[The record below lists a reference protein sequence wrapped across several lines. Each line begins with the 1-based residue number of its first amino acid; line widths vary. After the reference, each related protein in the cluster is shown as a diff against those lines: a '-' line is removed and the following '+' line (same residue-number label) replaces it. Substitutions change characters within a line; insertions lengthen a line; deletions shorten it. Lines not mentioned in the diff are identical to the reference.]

1 FAHGSNSW
9 QQLTLLVQLS
19 TTEKPFLFRKH
30 HHCHPAPIASIDYKS
45 KLRKI
50 KIGEKK
56 RPRLDIQR
64 KSSSSSNGQT
74 KANKSS
80 RTKFQDRPILAD
92 ISPNDR
98 PPASIANKLKSI
110 TSQRPSSIEQPPK
123 PKDNVELLSDD
134 SDSVVPLPLPDDE
147 LHPKKVSFA
156 SAPQY
161 FHLSSDA
168 SNSSRKSTSAGE
180 PLSPVR
186 TNARADPESSES
198 DDDNAYDTG
207 MMSPS
212 DNSQALSPRPMEVGS
227 HDETPAERDSVGCN
241 ATDAPHEEPELS
253 QEMFSQNVQP
263 PGSQKNIDSQ
273 PSSSSVEIFETSVV
287 LDTEH
292 PDASLV
298 VTELLRAMLDRRG
311 GTKCPEVGETIQRNP
326 VAGSKLS
333 AASSKKISF
342 HDITNRTGLEASQ
355 PDASRL
361 NIIANADTVFQQKPI
376 ASFEFPKRSMA
387 NLLPFETTM
396 KKNLDSAEDPS
407 QNVKCLSNLKFPTD
421 QIFSPRFQTQ
431 RSNTGEISKS
441 SSSVQFEAA
450 LGEESQ
456 ISAQDSIR
464 SNAGSDSP
472 MLNPIIGETEDL
484 QQYNSDFAHGSQN
497 SLPAFARNMDEAQI
511 LFDESNSSS
520 NDWQTGEL
528 SFHRFPSTSADLA
541 QRDFGVRSEKPPKV
555 RGRSKF
561 SSFLPLKK
569 RQVSQLKSS
578 FESRGQDHPRLL
590 GSSNE
595 LLEKSSPSAEVPI
608 LAPSQSLSQSVHLDR
623 FGSSRY
629 RDDIDR
635 HTSSNT
641 IERSSNCKF
650 PFGSSWKSAGDSSD
664 DDDKEN
670 RPPNFGTP
678 STGRSFENTYAEYLS
693 VLRRGSSSQCTQ
705 SHSGPSQSY

>member
-92 ISPNDR
+92 TSPNAR
-98 PPASIANKLKSI
+98 PPASIANNLKSI

-123 PKDNVELLSDD
+123 PKGNVELLPDD
-134 SDSVVPLPLPDDE
+134 SDSVVPLPSPDDE

-212 DNSQALSPRPMEVGS
+212 DNSQALSPRPMEVDS

-241 ATDAPHEEPELS
+241 ATDAPLEEPELS

-292 PDASLV
+292 PDASLI

-326 VAGSKLS
+326 VAGYNLS

-342 HDITNRTGLEASQ
+342 HDITNRTGLE
-355 PDASRL
+355 
-361 NIIANADTVFQQKPI
+361 
-376 ASFEFPKRSMA
+376 
-387 NLLPFETTM
+387 
-396 KKNLDSAEDPS
+396 
-407 QNVKCLSNLKFPTD
+407 
-421 QIFSPRFQTQ
+421 
-431 RSNTGEISKS
+431 
-441 SSSVQFEAA
+441 
-450 LGEESQ
+450 
-456 ISAQDSIR
+456 
-464 SNAGSDSP
+464 
-472 MLNPIIGETEDL
+472 
-484 QQYNSDFAHGSQN
+484 
-497 SLPAFARNMDEAQI
+497 
-511 LFDESNSSS
+511 
-520 NDWQTGEL
+520 
-528 SFHRFPSTSADLA
+528 
-541 QRDFGVRSEKPPKV
+541 
-555 RGRSKF
+555 
-561 SSFLPLKK
+561 
-569 RQVSQLKSS
+569 
-578 FESRGQDHPRLL
+578 
-590 GSSNE
+590 
-595 LLEKSSPSAEVPI
+595 
-608 LAPSQSLSQSVHLDR
+608 SVHLDR